1 MNGEFMSTIPSY
13 PVTPNLQL
21 IYVSNIEYS
30 TTFYKFIFK
39 KEPIFISPRY
49 VAFTSSGDALF
60 ALWSGGDTPEENVPR
75 FSEIGIMLPHGEDV
89 DKLYAEWQEQT
100 TVEINVLKEP
110 YTDVFGRTFL
120 IKDPD
125 GHLIRVCPL
134 D

>member
-1 MNGEFMSTIPSY
+1 MSNIPTYS
-13 PVTPNLQL
+13 VTPNLQL
-21 IYVSNIEYS
+21 VYVSNIEHS
-30 TTFYKFIFK
+30 TAFYKFIFK
-39 KEPIFISPRY
+39 KEPVFISPRY
-49 VAFTSSGDALF
+49 VAFSSSGDALF
-60 ALWSGGDTPEENVPR
+60 ALWSGGDAPKENVAR

-125 GHLIRVCPL
+125 GHIIRVCPL

>member
-1 MNGEFMSTIPSY
+1 MNNIPYHVS
-13 PVTPNLQL
+13 PNLQL
-21 IYVSNIEYS
+21 VYLSNVEYS

-39 KEPIFISPRY
+39 KEPVFISPRY
-49 VAFTSSGDALF
+49 VAFASSGDALF
-60 ALWSGGDTPEENVPR
+60 AIWSGGDVPGENVPR

-89 DKLYAEWQEQT
+89 DKLYVEWQEQT
-100 TVEINVLKEP
+100 TVKINVLKEP

-125 GHLIRVCPL
+125 GHIIRVCPL